1 MNYITKYTLFFCLI
15 PFFVSAQEA
24 AEIVTES
31 DYYPIMT
38 LPIPE
43 GLNLEGGGLVTLPN
57 GNLGLA
63 ARRGDIY
70 IVENP
75 YMENGQAPHYRKF
88 AMGLHEPLGI
98 AYKNGTFYVA
108 QRGELTRLWDKNG
121 DGKADFYESVHA
133 WPLSGHYHEY
143 SYGPVIDEDGNM
155 FVSGNVAFGDV
166 EWWRGES
173 RVPWRGWISRIQP
186 DGSFEPWATGVRSPC
201 GLGIINGDLFYADN
215 QGDWIG
221 SGALVH
227 IEKGDFVGHPAGLR
241 WSELPESPV
250 KITTEDIYSR
260 VDPKMAKPGEMPIK
274 PEYDA
279 SERPNTFFELEEELE
294 GIKTPAVWLPHSVLG
309 ISTSQVLPIENNPNF
324 GPFNGQILI
333 GDQGQSKIA
342 RVSLEKVKG
351 VYQGA
356 AFGFVEGFR
365 SGVLRMSWGKD
376 GSLFVGQTNRG
387 WGSTG
392 PEAYALQR
400 VVWSGDTPFEMKT
413 VKAMPDGFEIE
424 FTLPV
429 DKATAQNPGSYQ
441 VMSFTYKYHPV
452 YGSPVVRDET
462 CPIKGVK
469 VSADGLRA
477 RIVVDNLRRKF
488 IHEIQ
493 ASGVNSLDK
502 GHKLLHPTAYYT
514 LNEIP
519 DGAKIDVSSLGS
531 VNTQASDAIV
541 VEKADKLRSTKTS
554 SPSPAPKNI
563 RKRMTSMPK
572 SWTDGPDQ
580 SISMATEP
588 GLQFDVKS
596 VTVKAGSRVKL
607 TFNNDDDMPH
617 NLVIVRP
624 GTADAIGT
632 AALQLGVKGM
642 NLGYIPE
649 DVNILHHTQLLQPGV
664 SESIYFIAPSEPGD
678 YTYVCT
684 YPGHYLIMRGVL
696 KVVE

>member
-1 MNYITKYTLFFCLI
+1 MNYLTKYTLLFCLL
-15 PFFVSAQEA
+15 PLFASAQE
-24 AEIVTES
+24 VLTES

-121 DGKADFYESVHA
+121 DGKADFYESIHA

-143 SYGPVIDEDGNM
+143 SYGPVIDKDGNM

-309 ISTSQVLPIENNPNF
+309 ISTSQILPIENNSQF
-324 GPFNGQILI
+324 GPFEGQILI

-365 SGVLRMSWGKD
+365 SGVLRMTWGKD

-429 DKATAQNPGSYQ
+429 DKATASNPASYQ

-452 YGSPVVRDET
+452 YGSPVVQDESCT
-462 CPIKGVK
+462 VKGVK
-469 VSADGLRA
+469 VSEDGRKA

-493 ASGVNSLDK
+493 ASGVKSSDQAY
-502 GHKLLHPTAYYT
+502 KLLHPTAYYT

-519 DGAKIDVSSLGS
+519 EGPKLDVSSLER
-531 VNTQASDAIV
+531 VNDQASEV
-541 VEKADKLRSTKTS
+541 VKADKLRSTKTS
-554 SPSPAPKNI
+554 SESSTPTKI

-572 SWTDGPDQ
+572 SWANGPDQ
-580 SISMATEP
+580 TISMATEP
-588 GLQFDVKS
+588 GLQFDVKA
-596 VTVKAGSRVKL
+596 VTVKAGSKIKL

-664 SESIYFIAPSEPGD
+664 SESIYFTAPTEAGE

>member
-1 MNYITKYTLFFCLI
+1 MNNLIKYILLFCLI
-15 PFFVSAQEA
+15 PFSLSAQNAGEV
-24 AEIVTES
+24 VTES

-43 GLNLEGGGLVTLPN
+43 GLNLEGGGLVTMPD

-121 DGKADFYESVHA
+121 DGEADFYESVHA

-143 SYGPVIDEDGNM
+143 SYGPVIGEDGNM

-186 DGSFEPWATGVRSPC
+186 DGTFEPWATGVRSPC
-201 GLGIINGDLFYADN
+201 GLGIIDGDLFYADN

-294 GIKTPAVWLPHSVLG
+294 GIKTPAIWLPHSVLG
-309 ISTSQVLPIENNPNF
+309 ISTSQILPIENNPNF
-324 GPFNGQILI
+324 GPFEGQILI

-342 RVSLEKVKG
+342 RVSLEKVNN
-351 VYQGA
+351 VYQGV

-365 SGVLRMSWGKD
+365 SGVLRMTWGKD

-400 VVWSGDTPFEMKT
+400 VVWSGETPFEMKT

-429 DKATAQNPGSYQ
+429 DKATASNPASYQ
-441 VMSFTYKYHPV
+441 VMSFIYKYHPV

-462 CPIKGVK
+462 CLIKGVK
-469 VSADGLRA
+469 VSEDGLKA
-477 RIVVDNLRRKF
+477 RIVVDKLRRKF

-493 ASGVNSLDK
+493 ANGVKSTDQGLS
-502 GHKLLHPTAYYT
+502 LLHPTAYYT

-519 DGAKIDVSSLGS
+519 DGPKLDISTLAS
-531 VNTQASDAIV
+531 VNPQASV
-541 VEKADKLRSTKTS
+541 VTKPKKQAMPQATPTSTS
-554 SPSPAPKNI
+554 IAPSENQ
-563 RKRMTSMPK
+563 KRMISMPK
-572 SWTDGPDQ
+572 SWANGPDQ
-580 SISMATEP
+580 TISMATEP
-588 GLQFDVKS
+588 GLQFDVKT
-596 VTVKAGSRVKL
+596 VTVKAGSKIKL

-617 NLVIVRP
+617 NLVVVRP
-624 GTADAIGT
+624 GTADAVGT
-632 AALQLGVKGM
+632 AALGLGVKGM

-649 DVNILHHTQLLQPGV
+649 DVNILHHTQLLQPGI
-664 SESIYFIAPSEPGD
+664 SESIYFTAPTEPGE

-684 YPGHYLIMRGVL
+684 YPGHYLIMRGVF

>member
-1 MNYITKYTLFFCLI
+1 
-15 PFFVSAQEA
+15 
-24 AEIVTES
+24 
-31 DYYPIMT
+31 
-38 LPIPE
+38 
-43 GLNLEGGGLVTLPN
+43 
-57 GNLGLA
+57 
-63 ARRGDIY
+63 
-70 IVENP
+70 
-75 YMENGQAPHYRKF
+75 
-88 AMGLHEPLGI
+88 
-98 AYKNGTFYVA
+98 
-108 QRGELTRLWDKNG
+108 
-121 DGKADFYESVHA
+121 
-133 WPLSGHYHEY
+133 
-143 SYGPVIDEDGNM
+143 M

-173 RVPWRGWISRIQP
+173 RVPWRGWISRIKP
-186 DGSFEPWATGVRSPC
+186 DGTFEPWATGVRSPC
-201 GLGIINGDLFYADN
+201 GLGIIDGELFYADN

-221 SGALVH
+221 SGSLVH

-279 SERPNTFFELEEELE
+279 SELPNAFFELEEELE

-309 ISTSQVLPIENNPNF
+309 ISTSQILPIKDNPNF
-324 GPFNGQILI
+324 GPFEGQILI

-365 SGVLRMSWGKD
+365 SGVLRMTWGKD

-392 PEAYALQR
+392 PDAYALQR
-400 VVWSGDTPFEMKT
+400 VIWTGETPFEMKT
-413 VKAMPDGFEIE
+413 VTAKPDGFEIE

-429 DKATAQNPGSYQ
+429 DKVTAADPASYQ
-441 VMSFTYKYHPV
+441 VMSFIYKYHPV

-462 CPIKGVK
+462 CVIKGIK
-469 VSADGLRA
+469 VSDDGMKA
-477 RIVVDNLRRKF
+477 RLVVDNLRRKF

-493 ASGVNSLDK
+493 ANGVRSK
-502 GHKLLHPTAYYT
+502 EGGMGLLHPSAYYT

-519 DGAKIDVSSLGS
+519 EGEKLDVSAL
-531 VNTQASDAIV
+531 V
-541 VEKADKLRSTKTS
+541 VPTPKPVIKEPSPMVH
-554 SPSPAPKNI
+554 PSPAASSKPASTLS
-563 RKRMTSMPK
+563 KRTTTMPS
-572 SWTDGPDQ
+572 SWTNGPDQ
-580 SISMATEP
+580 SISMGTEP
-588 GLQFDVKS
+588 GLQFDVTS
-596 VTVKAGSRVKL
+596 ITVKAGSKVKL

-617 NLVIVRP
+617 NLAIVRP
-624 GTADAIGT
+624 GTADAVGT
-632 AALQLGVKGM
+632 AALGLGVKGM
-642 NLGYIPE
+642 NIGYIPD
-649 DVNILHHTQLLQPGV
+649 DVNVLYHTQLLQPGI
-664 SESIYFIAPSEPGD
+664 SESIYFTAPIEPGE

-684 YPGHYLIMRGVL
+684 YPGHYLIMRGVM